1 MEKCRK
7 ILLSVVLLIVAV
19 EICLAQHWS
28 YGLQPGGKRNAE
40 NLAESFQEIENRMEK
55 LEEMQ
60 TSECPGPY
68 EHPRFRALKEALVS
82 NMFGLALWENK

>member
-7 ILLSVVLLIVAV
+7 ILLSVVLLLAAV

-55 LEEMQ
+55 MEEMQ
-60 TSECPGPY
+60 KTKCPGPY
-68 EHPRFRALKEALVS
+68 EHPRFRDLKEALAS
-82 NMFGLALWENK
+82 LMEEASGKKI

>member
-1 MEKCRK
+1 MEKSRK
-7 ILLSVVLLIVAV
+7 IFISVVLLIAAV

-40 NLAESFQEIENRMEK
+40 NLVESFQEIENKMEK

-60 TSECPGPY
+60 KTECPGPY
-68 EHPRFRALKEALVS
+68 QHSRFSDLK
-82 NMFGLALWENK
+82 